1 MQTSRN
7 VGSVARKQRN
17 FALSFSN
24 TAVDPPRMPA
34 SVVPPLG
41 IGEQPHGGAPLRRR
55 LLGYTRTTAA
65 VLGLMCG
72 LGIIPAAQT
81 IGSAAQFDA
90 SVPHASGANRSLGSD
105 PWVQFVKGLLNLYA
119 ISTDSADQGNAIVP
133 LYTNYNAGGT
143 YGTPDGFGNITPPD
157 GNDPDAPPGGIS
169 SYLMVWNGSG
179 SNGYFQFD
187 ISCNIPNT
195 PRDISNFGTAR
206 KLRFFAKGG
215 LTGNGQVTQV
225 QVNVFQRV
233 APPTCD
239 FVHTPIATQWFQLTT
254 GWSEYVLDISSAG
267 LSPQDLWAVQFLMDS
282 SRDVGGGTARLSN
295 VRIDTDGYDPLRGI
309 QSYIAHWAPTNSP
322 PNTPGYRDA
331 NIYPNRSFLY
341 DNALAIQSL
350 LLGGYVTEAMNIA
363 DGRLATVA
371 GDCTNGFYNELNSGH
386 TLLANGMSR
395 GPYSMRKRVGDNSW
409 FGLALLALY
418 QDTNNSTYLT
428 CAQQISDWVNANFKV
443 TSGML
448 QGYSGGLDDNGNP
461 LPSRS
466 TEENSDYFE
475 LNEQLGAMYADR
487 ATWAGNF
494 VINMYFAS
502 GPYFW
507 AGTSMGD
514 MVQMAS
520 VPLDAQTLPLLT
532 LGMSQQYQNA
542 VDYVAALR
550 WAEAN
555 LVVTDGLFTGFTYS
569 TQSAMQ
575 SCNTKLNQSVC
586 PRVWLEGVAQGC
598 VAYELLGRLEPN
610 SPDPWGAKVQQCLQT
625 LEDAS
630 MNGTGVVA
638 ASSDN
643 LVDLVFNQY
652 YDARQAMAPT
662 AWAVHVRSLLSLR

>member
-1 MQTSRN
+1 METSRK
-7 VGSVARKQRN
+7 VGSVTRKQQN
-17 FALSFSN
+17 LEFSFSE
-24 TAVDPPRMPA
+24 TAVNPLRMTA
-34 SVVPPLG
+34 GVVLSLG
-41 IGEQPHGGAPLRRR
+41 IGEEAHLGSSLCRT
-55 LLGYTRTTAA
+55 LLGCMRTIAA
-65 VLGLMCG
+65 VLGIMCG
-72 LGIIPAAQT
+72 LSTVPAAQT
-81 IGSAAQFDA
+81 SIGSNAQLDA
-90 SVPHASGANRSLGSD
+90 SVPHASGASRSLGSD
-105 PWVQFVKGLLNLYA
+105 PWVQFVKGSLDMYA
-119 ISTDSADQGNAIVP
+119 ISSDSEDQGNAIVP
-133 LYTNYNAGGT
+133 LYTTYNAGGT

-157 GNDPDAPPGGIS
+157 GNDQDAPPGGIS

-179 SNGYFQFD
+179 PNGYFQFD

-206 KLRFFAKGG
+206 KLRFFAKSG
-215 LTGNGQVTQV
+215 LTGNGQVSQV

-233 APPTCD
+233 PPPTCD

-254 GWSEYVLDISSAG
+254 SWSEYVLDISSAG
-267 LSPQDLWAVQFLMDS
+267 LPPQDLWAVQFLMDS
-282 SRDVGGGTARLSN
+282 SHDVGGGTVRLSK

-309 QSYIAHWAPTNSP
+309 QSYIPHWAATDSP
-322 PNTPGYRDA
+322 PNSPGYRDA
-331 NIYPNRSFLY
+331 NIYPNRSYLY
-341 DNALAIQSL
+341 DDALALRAL
-350 LLGGYVTEAMNIA
+350 LLGGYLTEAMNIA
-363 DGRLATVA
+363 EGRLATVT
-371 GDCTNGFYNELNSGH
+371 DCTNGFYNELNSGH
-386 TLLANGMSR
+386 TRLANGMSR
-395 GPYSMRKRVGDNSW
+395 GPFSMRKRVGDNSW

-418 QDTNNSTYLT
+418 QATNNSTYLT
-428 CAQQISDWVNANFKV
+428 CAQQISDWVDANFKV

-466 TEENSDYFE
+466 TEENADYFE
-475 LNEQLGAMYADR
+475 LNAQLGAMYAGR

-494 VINMYFAS
+494 VINMYFAP

-514 MVQMAS
+514 MIQMDS

-532 LGMSQQYQNA
+532 LGMWQQYQNA

-550 WAEAN
+550 WAETN

-575 SCNTKLNQSVC
+575 SCDTKSNQSFC

-598 VAYELLGRLEPN
+598 VAYELLGRLEPT
-610 SPDPWGAKVQQCLQT
+610 STDPWGAKVQQCLQT
-625 LEDAS
+625 LEDGS
-630 MNGTGVVA
+630 MNGTGVLA

-643 LVDLVFNQY
+643 LVDPVFNQY

-662 AWAVHVRSLLSLR
+662 AWAVRVRSLLSLR